1 MPRPLPLLPMISG
14 MPTDS
19 QADDADCWLYPMNE
33 KLEARLQNF
42 EEGKAGASVRWL
54 DLRNRTVVGL
64 DELLRGLGFSFAT
77 QPLRAPGGGYLREGG
92 TTTSDADDPDVLRED
107 VYTHADGGMV
117 RVYPDGRPGD
127 LRRPG
132 PHASKS
138 VVYNPMRPP

>member
-1 MPRPLPLLPMISG
+1 MKEMLK
-14 MPTDS
+14 T
-19 QADDADCWLYPMNE
+19 
-33 KLEARLQNF
+33 RLREF
-42 EEGKAGASVRWL
+42 EDGKAGASVRWL

-64 DELLRGLGFSFAT
+64 DECLRELGFSFAT

-92 TTTSDADDPDVLRED
+92 TSTSDADDPDVLRE
-107 VYTHADGGMV
+107 YAYAHPDGGAV